1 MYQAQA
7 SFYFVRSP
15 TKG

>member
-7 SFYFVRSP
+7 FFYFVRSP

>member
-7 SFYFVRSP
+7 PFYFVRSP

>member
-7 SFYFVRSP
+7 SFYFIRSP

>member
-7 SFYFVRSP
+7 SSYFVRSP